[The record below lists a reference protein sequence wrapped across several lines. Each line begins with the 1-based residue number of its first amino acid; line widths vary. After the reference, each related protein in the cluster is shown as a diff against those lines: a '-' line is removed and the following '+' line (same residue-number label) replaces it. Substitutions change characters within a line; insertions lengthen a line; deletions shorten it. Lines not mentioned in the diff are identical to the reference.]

1 MLSKKRKKMS
11 RPKNS
16 LWSKG
21 LKYIAILALISLT
34 IANKAE
40 TDEILYCATSLQC
53 LHSLSIGDFQVKKM
67 FKSYLC
73 LSGPRCTKKTTLLH
87 AYNKGTDQPV
97 HPHSLI
103 SGFVIRLLER
113 LMFKLGSCKI
123 NIFLHTK

>member
-1 MLSKKRKKMS
+1 MS

-73 LSGPRCTKKTTLLH
+73 LSGPRCTK
-87 AYNKGTDQPV
+87 ND
-97 HPHSLI
+97 
-103 SGFVIRLLER
+103 FVACIQQRHR
-113 LMFKLGSCKI
+113 PTGASAQS
-123 NIFLHTK
+123 N